1 MSGASASR
9 VFQSLSSLSCTVR
22 LSAEASASISISSG
36 VIRGEFWVMNVVP
49 VGVLGPLLTSVE
61 ADGAIVAVE
70 EIEFSV
76 DNGGGGGGSEG
87 SLSMYICGDAGGR
100 ADRRV

>member
-1 MSGASASR
+1 
-9 VFQSLSSLSCTVR
+9 
-22 LSAEASASISISSG
+22 
-36 VIRGEFWVMNVVP
+36 MNIVSVV
-49 VGVLGPLLTSVE
+49 VLGPLLTSVE

-76 DNGGGGGGSEG
+76 DNGGGEG
-87 SLSMYICGDAGGR
+87 SLSMGICGGTGGS